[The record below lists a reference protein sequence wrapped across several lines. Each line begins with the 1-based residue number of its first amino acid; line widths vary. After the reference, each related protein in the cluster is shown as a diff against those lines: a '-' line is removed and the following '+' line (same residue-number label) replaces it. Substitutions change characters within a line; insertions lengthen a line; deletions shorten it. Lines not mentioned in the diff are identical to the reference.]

1 MGKYTLLI
9 VLSAILGGSLL
20 TLNMR
25 RTAGLTGQN
34 RAEGQASVLARQI
47 AESGQGVALAAA
59 VSDNGFMTD
68 AAFFASFGTDPRS
81 YNGGFYQA
89 DSFRSYNGGRRAD
102 IVVSGIYGNANAPT
116 RHVLAS
122 SYEFDPM
129 DFPGPI
135 WLDVPYAT
143 TGGSPATDID
153 GDATIAGVDV
163 TLNAHL
169 DRTKYNELGGL
180 LSLAT
185 MQTALQTA
193 LTGATLQVSN
203 GLKNTA
209 KNALLG
215 PGSLLDD
222 LNVENAE
229 DLYQTIIGV
238 KQPSDRTLSP
248 VTPGTP
254 YTVTTPVAWNGPTTI
269 THVTGPLTVAS
280 GGRVDG
286 EGVLAVDG
294 DLVVEVGGQ
303 LEWDGLV
310 VVRSDEDAMAVEL
323 KGTATINGALV
334 VNQEAAPQ
342 FGHMDVTVL
351 RAPTGSWSP
360 PWGVTG
366 PGYSAG
372 IPFYEHTH
380 KFDDLPSA
388 GVASGLRMVRLVN
401 DAGPSLNQDANL
413 IFQQTLDG
421 LGSADVQIRF
431 KNHSKHGHGFYS
443 LQLDGE
449 PVVEGPVR
457 SGFPDGFRQGN
468 RFTTRSFPADELES
482 FTIDIRSLPSLERL
496 FDTEPGC
503 DTPWPICVGKDSQR
517 EGSLAV
523 QLVRNGSAIYEA
535 AMYWHINEGD
545 EWNQHLA
552 DLAAWE
558 ADILANGSFGTKLDL
573 SGASITINIP
583 NIVRLSDRL
592 GFVGNQVTQLGTS
605 VRHIS
610 ATEYRGQPAT
620 PATTTVCHQPGT
632 PTEQTMDLAPGDIAT
647 HIGHGDTM
655 GACPA
660 TPALPATNCSVPTEM
675 VKICRPPSGSD
686 TSWNDG
692 TEIMCSAVPA
702 FLAANPGALEG
713 TCSDNGM

>member
-25 RTAGLTGQN
+25 RTAGLTAQD

-59 VSDNGFMTD
+59 VSDNGFMSD
-68 AAFFASFGTDPRS
+68 VQFFASFGSDPRA

-102 IVVSGIYGNANAPT
+102 IVVSGLYGSGASVT
-116 RHVLAS
+116 QHVLAS

-143 TGGSPATDID
+143 TAGSPAASID
-153 GDATIAGVDV
+153 GNADIAGVNV

-180 LSLAT
+180 LSFGT
-185 MQTALQTA
+185 MQTQLQTA
-193 LTGATLQVSN
+193 LSGAALQISD

-215 PGSLLDD
+215 AGSLLDD

-238 KQPSDRTLSP
+238 KNASDRTLSP

-254 YTVTTPVAWNGPTTI
+254 YTVSGPVAWNGPTTI
-269 THVTGPLTVAS
+269 THVTGPLTVTS
-280 GGRVDG
+280 TGRVDG

-310 VVRSDEDAMAVEL
+310 VVRSDEDALAVEL

-351 RAPTGSWSP
+351 RDPTGSWSTP
-360 PWGVTG
+360 FGLTSPNPTWSSWGTV
-366 PGYSAG
+366 
-372 IPFYEHTH
+372 PFYEHTH

-388 GVASGLRMVRLVN
+388 DVASGLRMVRFVN
-401 DAGPSLNQDANL
+401 DADASKNQDAAL

-421 LGSADVQIRF
+421 LGSDPVQLRF
-431 KNHSKHGHGFYS
+431 KNAGKHGHAYYT
-443 LQLDGE
+443 LQLTGE
-449 PVVEGPVR
+449 PLVEGPVR
-457 SGFPDGFRQGN
+457 SGFPADFRQGN
-468 RFTTRSFPADELES
+468 EFTTPSFPANELES
-482 FTIDIRSLPSLERL
+482 FTLDVRSLPSLKRL
-496 FDTEPGC
+496 FDTEAGC
-503 DTPWPICVGKDSQR
+503 DAPWPICVGQDTQR
-517 EGSLAV
+517 KGALTV
-523 QLVRNGSAIYEA
+523 QLVRNGSPVYEA
-535 AMYWHINEGD
+535 AMYWHINEGA

-552 DLAAWE
+552 QLAAWE

-583 NIVRLSDRL
+583 NITRLADRL

-605 VRHIS
+605 VRHVS
-610 ATEYRGQPAT
+610 AEEFRAGSTPDTTGAPGPVPPLGDSPLNPFGAGPPDGSWSLMCAPIPVPIGVPPEDLHNLT
-620 PATTTVCHQPGT
+620 PA
-632 PTEQTMDLAPGDIAT
+632 DLAGLGPADYTTMNMSVYVPPFLTGFAQT
-647 HIGHGDTM
+647 QGATM
-655 GACPA
+655 GGC
-660 TPALPATNCSVPTEM
+660 
-675 VKICRPPSGSD
+675 
-686 TSWNDG
+686 
-692 TEIMCSAVPA
+692 
-702 FLAANPGALEG
+702 
-713 TCSDNGM
+713 